1 MLGIDQILQISQK
14 PPLFWPILVGMLN
27 TVLTANDTNT
37 YLNLMRKINFI
48 NQIELNKV
56 ERDQL
61 LDFKN
66 RFKNQGN

>member
-1 MLGIDQILQISQK
+1 
-14 PPLFWPILVGMLN
+14 MLN